1 MSCSIW
7 EKGAQ
12 GIEEKSNKEGTQ
24 ATATHPV
31 IFLEH
36 VWAKIFQKVC
46 EICQEAS
53 KPILLH
59 ERACQVWQC
68 WTQCDRMWQM
78 HSLLSLFS
86 RYYLPGPHTYDGP
99 KFEKWV
105 KIPNISLVIAVPSSC
120 YIPLS
125 ALSSSFCPALLLV
138 WCFSCLY
145 YQETDFNTWW
155 WKWICLEFWTNI
167 KNGWECIIGYEPLSQ
182 PAMSTHLR
190 GYCRPFFWPAF

>member
-1 MSCSIW
+1 MGKIVIHVTFCKVGCNFHTWLSLL
-7 EKGAQ
+7 
-12 GIEEKSNKEGTQ
+12 
-24 ATATHPV
+24 TASDLKYNMCFGLQHHLQKISRKKLTRKAFKRQHIQSFFV
-31 IFLEH
+31 GH

-99 KFEKWV
+99 KFENEWCYLTSLWSLRC
-105 KIPNISLVIAVPSSC
+105 PHPAISLCQRYPRHIC
-120 YIPLS
+120 HGYHG
-125 ALSSSFCPALLLV
+125 
-138 WCFSCLY
+138 LY
-145 YQETDFNTWW
+145 PWRKKCRVEKFQ
-155 WKWICLEFWTNI
+155 ISV
-167 KNGWECIIGYEPLSQ
+167 KN
-182 PAMSTHLR
+182 
-190 GYCRPFFWPAF
+190 

>member
-12 GIEEKSNKEGTQ
+12 GIEKKSNKEGTQ
-24 ATATHPV
+24 ATATHSV

-86 RYYLPGPHTYDGP
+86 RYYLPGPHKYDGP

-105 KIPNISLVIAVPSSC
+105 KLLNISLVIAVPSSC

-138 WCFSCLY
+138 WCFSTPDGGNEYALSFEPTSKMVESVLLVMSPSLNQPCLL
-145 YQETDFNTWW
+145 
-155 WKWICLEFWTNI
+155 I
-167 KNGWECIIGYEPLSQ
+167 WEDIVG
-182 PAMSTHLR
+182 
-190 GYCRPFFWPAF
+190 PFSGPPFKS